1 MRSKK
6 TVSVLSAGLLGLGV
20 FASSTAE
27 AAPSLRVQVDQRG
40 DFVLLGNTLAQDCA
54 AGIPA
59 PLVGTVGA
67 CGANTSDSSADV
79 YWRSDSPQ
87 TGQAEAN
94 TGVTVAQARSTAMLS
109 IPTGAT
115 ITHAYLYW
123 AASVDTQISDQT
135 VTFERPGVFTQSIT
149 ALASQTSPLNDH
161 FAYQSV
167 ADVTALVKQHGVGA
181 YRVGDVTARVLLDK
195 SQETS
200 FAGWWMAVFYEL
212 ATDPPRNL
220 ALFDGLDQVSQ
231 NSSADV
237 TLSGFLVPNAGFDGK
252 LGVIAYE
259 GDQANTGDSLYF
271 NSSQLSDALNPATN
285 FFNSTRSRL
294 GTAISLAGDLPQLTG
309 AAASMSGLDLDVID
323 VTSKLTPGQ
332 TSAPIKATTTQD
344 IYLLGGYVTSI
355 STFKPDFS
363 TSTKTVTDVDGGALL
378 PGDILQY
385 TIVAKNTGNDGS
397 VKTILEDALPVGVSY
412 VAGSLSIT
420 QGANAGAKT
429 DATGD
434 DQCDYDAAARKV
446 TCRLGAGA
454 NASLGGALAI
464 DESSTVTFK
473 VKVDANATGTISNQ
487 ATITASGLLG
497 APASSALTD
506 GNGTGN
512 GAPPTESIIDRCAD
526 ASKCASPTPFCK
538 TAEHPY
544 VCVECRNDAD
554 CPGSKPSCDVATN
567 TCSCQPSGAEVCDG
581 KDNDC
586 NGTIDDGFAEVC
598 VACVTDADC
607 GDANSGR
614 VCHDTS
620 KTCVDGCRGRDGNGC
635 APGKTCSSQTSAI
648 GECKAASSTDAG
660 ADAGHDDG
668 GNGNGNGAGGDAGI
682 DDDIVASG
690 NGFSCSTG
698 PISGGGAGLVW
709 LLGAAATAF
718 AMVRRRRNAR

>member
-20 FASSTAE
+20 FVSSTAE

-40 DFVLLGNTLAQDCA
+40 DFVLLGNTLAHDCA

-59 PLVGTVGA
+59 PIVGTVGA
-67 CGANTSDSSADV
+67 CGVNGGDSSADV

-87 TGQAEAN
+87 NGQAEAN
-94 TGVTVAQARSTAMLS
+94 TNVAVAQARSTAMLA
-109 IPTGAT
+109 IPAGAT

-123 AASVDTQISDQT
+123 AASVDTQTSDAT

-149 ALASQTSPLNDH
+149 ALATQTSALNDH
-161 FAYQSV
+161 YAYQSV

-181 YRVGDVTARVLLDK
+181 YRVADVNARVLLDK

-200 FAGWWMAVFYEL
+200 FAGWWMAVFYQL

-231 NSSADV
+231 NGSADA

-259 GDQANTGDSLYF
+259 GDQSNDGDSLSF
-271 NSSQLSDALNPATN
+271 NGSQLSDALNPATN
-285 FFNSTRSRL
+285 FFNGTRSSL
-294 GTAISLAGDLPQLTG
+294 GTAVSLTGDLPQLSG

-332 TSAPIKATTTQD
+332 TSAPIKAATTQD

-355 STFKPDFS
+355 ATFKPDFS
-363 TSTKTVTDVDGGALL
+363 SSTKTVNDVDGGALL
-378 PGDILQY
+378 PGDVLSY

-397 VKTILEDALPVGVSY
+397 VQSVLTDVLPVGVSY

-420 QGANAGAKT
+420 QGANTGAKT
-429 DATGD
+429 DAAGD
-434 DQCDYDAAARKV
+434 DPCEYDAASRKV

-454 NASLGGALAI
+454 NGTVGGALAI
-464 DESSTVTFK
+464 GESNTVRFE
-473 VKVDANATGTISNQ
+473 VKVDATATGTISNQ

-506 GNGTGN
+506 GNGAGE
-512 GAPPTESIIDRCAD
+512 GAPPTESVIDRCAD

-544 VCVECRNDAD
+544 VCVECRSDAD
-554 CPGSKPSCDVATN
+554 CPGEKPSCDEATN
-567 TCSCQPSGAEVCDG
+567 TCSCEPSGAEVCDG

-586 NGTIDDGFAEVC
+586 NGTVDDSFAQVC
-598 VACVTDADC
+598 VACMTDADC

-620 KTCVDGCRGRDGNGC
+620 KTCVDGCRGRAGNGC
-635 APGKTCSSQTSAI
+635 KAGETCSSTTSAV
-648 GECKAASSTDAG
+648 GECRTSSSSDAGSDAGDGNDGSAGNGADAG
-660 ADAGHDDG
+660 AD
-668 GNGNGNGAGGDAGI
+668 I
-682 DDDIVASG
+682 DDAIVASG
-690 NGFSCSTG
+690 NGISCSTA
-698 PISGGGAGLVW
+698 PIAGGGSDLVW
-709 LLGAAATAF
+709 LLGVAATVF
-718 AMVRRRRNAR
+718 ATGRRRRDAR